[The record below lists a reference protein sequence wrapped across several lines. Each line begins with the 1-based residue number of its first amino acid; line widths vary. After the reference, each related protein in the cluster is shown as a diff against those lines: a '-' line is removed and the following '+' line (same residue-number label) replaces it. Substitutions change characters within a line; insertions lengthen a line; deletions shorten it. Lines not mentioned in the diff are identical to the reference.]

1 MRRFLKGRLHH
12 SHEILLDMNASG
24 ALLNLLLDSGHDVAC
39 VRDVDRKMSDSE
51 ILNWAVRE
59 KRIIITTDSDFE
71 QMIWL
76 QGRQHCGVLRLE
88 NLLRSERMALF
99 QDVLS
104 SWGQDLEARAVV
116 IASKQKIRIRRS

>member
-1 MRRFLKGRLHH
+1 
-12 SHEILLDMNASG
+12 MNASG
-24 ALLNLLLDSGHDVAC
+24 SVLSLLLDSGHDVAC

-59 KRIIITTDSDFE
+59 ERIIITTDSDFE

-76 QGRQHCGVLRLE
+76 QARQHCGVLRLE
-88 NLLRSERMALF
+88 NLPRSERISLL

-104 SWGQDLEARAVV
+104 SYGQDLESGAVV
-116 IASKQKIRIRRS
+116 IATKQKIRIRRS

>member
-1 MRRFLKGRLHH
+1 MRF
-12 SHEILLDMNASG
+12 LLDMNASG
-24 ALLNLLLDSGHDVAC
+24 ALLSLLLNSGHDVAC
-39 VRDVDRKMSDSE
+39 VSDVDRKMSDSE

-76 QGRQHCGVLRLE
+76 QGKQHCVVLRLE
-88 NLLRSERMALF
+88 NLPRLERISLL

-104 SWGQDLEARAVV
+104 SWGQDLEAGAVV

>member
-1 MRRFLKGRLHH
+1 
-12 SHEILLDMNASG
+12 MNASG

>member
-1 MRRFLKGRLHH
+1 MRF
-12 SHEILLDMNASG
+12 LLDMNASG
-24 ALLNLLLDSGHDVAC
+24 ALLSLLLDSGHDVAC

-51 ILNWAVRE
+51 ILNWSVRE

-88 NLLRSERMALF
+88 NLPRSERISLF

-104 SWGQDLEARAVV
+104 SYGQDLEAGAVV

>member
-1 MRRFLKGRLHH
+1 MRF
-12 SHEILLDMNASG
+12 LLDMNASG
-24 ALLNLLLDSGHDVAC
+24 ALLVLLLDSGHDVVC

-59 KRIIITTDSDFE
+59 ERIIITTDSDFE

-76 QGRQHCGVLRLE
+76 QARQHCGVLRLE
-88 NLLRSERMALF
+88 NLPRLERISLL

-104 SWGQDLEARAVV
+104 SWGQDLEAGAVV

>member
-1 MRRFLKGRLHH
+1 MRF
-12 SHEILLDMNASG
+12 LLDMNASG
-24 ALLNLLLDSGHDVAC
+24 ALLSLLLDSGHDVVC

-59 KRIIITTDSDFE
+59 RRIIITTDSDFE

-76 QGRQHCGVLRLE
+76 QARQHCGVLRLE
-88 NLLRSERMALF
+88 NLPRSERVSLL

-104 SWGQDLEARAVV
+104 SWSQDLEAGSVV

>member
-1 MRRFLKGRLHH
+1 MRFL
-12 SHEILLDMNASG
+12 LDINASG
-24 ALLNLLLDSGHDVAC
+24 AVLSLLLDSGHDVAC

-59 KRIIITTDSDFE
+59 ERIIITTDSDFE

-76 QGRQHCGVLRLE
+76 QARQHCGVLRLE
-88 NLLRSERMALF
+88 NLPRSERISLL

-104 SWGQDLEARAVV
+104 SYGQDLESGAVV
-116 IASKQKIRIRRS
+116 IETKQKIRIRRS